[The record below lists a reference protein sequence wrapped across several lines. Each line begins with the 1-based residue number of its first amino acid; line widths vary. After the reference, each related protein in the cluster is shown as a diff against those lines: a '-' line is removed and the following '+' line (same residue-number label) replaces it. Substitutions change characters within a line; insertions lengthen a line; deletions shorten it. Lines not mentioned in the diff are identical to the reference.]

1 MFVVKPMFV
10 VFSKPLFTNVPALPA
25 PPTSLRGL
33 CGLGRLR
40 GSQGIQGHE
49 GHLVLPSLE
58 D

>member
-10 VFSKPLFTNVPALPA
+10 AFPKPLFTNVPALPA
-25 PPTSLRGL
+25 PPTSLCGL
-33 CGLGRLR
+33 CGLWLR
-40 GSQGIQGHE
+40 GSQGIQGHK